1 MVEKLLTCHDR
12 LIIFY
17 TFNYELEILRTLDDI
32 DIYEW
37 NGHKKD
43 PIPTG
48 DRWVYLVQYTA
59 GAEGWNCTSTDAM
72 VLYSMTYSYKNFT
85 QAQGR
90 IDRLDT
96 PYSTLYYYILSSNSV
111 IDGGIKDSL
120 SSKKSFNERKFMR
133 ELVNSSEFSDG
144 Y

>member
-1 MVEKLLTCHDR
+1 
-12 LIIFY
+12 
-17 TFNYELEILRTLDDI
+17 LDDI